1 MSWAPATPAER
12 DAMLDVIGMKT
23 IDDLFAS
30 VPQHLRAKSWNLP
43 AGLSEMSVRDEMTKM
58 AGRNASSL
66 VCFAG
71 GGAYDHYIPAA
82 VDALTSRAE
91 FYTAYT
97 PYQPECAQGTLQSIY
112 EYQSAVCRLTNME
125 FANASLYDGGT
136 AVFEATTM
144 SVRLTGRRRIVIHE
158 SLSPI
163 YRRMLETHT
172 AHLDLE
178 LVEGDD
184 PADAACVIVQNPSF
198 LGSIADYSSLADR
211 CHAAGALLVMSFY
224 PISLGL
230 LKTPGEMG
238 ADICVAEGQCLGV
251 PLAFGGPW
259 LGIMATRKDH
269 VRKMPGRIAAET
281 ADAEGRRGFV
291 LTLQAREQHIRRE
304 KAMSNICS
312 NEALC
317 ALRALIYMAL
327 LGKQGF
333 RDVARHC
340 HSKAEYLK
348 SKLSFATLLNTAA
361 TFNEFA
367 VRLPKNAEVVA
378 AAMAERGFIAG
389 LPLAALGAGG
399 PNDLLIAVTE
409 RRTRAELDAF
419 AAALE
424 EVACN

>member
-1 MSWAPATPAER
+1 MSWSPATAAER
-12 DAMLDVIGMKT
+12 DAMLEVIGHKT
-23 IDDLFAS
+23 IDDLFAA
-30 VPQHLRAKSWNLP
+30 VPKHLRPKSWDLP
-43 AGLSEMSVRDEMTKM
+43 QGISEMAVRDQISRIAAQNAAGLMSF
-58 AGRNASSL
+58 L
-66 VCFAG
+66 G

-82 VDALTSRAE
+82 IDALTSRSE

-112 EYQSAVCRLTNME
+112 EYQSAVCRLTNMD

-144 SVRLTGRRRIVIHE
+144 SVRLTERNRVVLHE

-163 YRRMLETHT
+163 YRRMLATHT
-172 AHLDLE
+172 AHLE
-178 LVEGDD
+178 LDIVEGSD
-184 PADAACVIVQNPSF
+184 PEGAACVIVQNPSF
-198 LGSIADYSSLADR
+198 LGTLADYTELANK
-211 CHAAGALLVMSFY
+211 CHAAGAMLVVSFY

-230 LKTPGEMG
+230 VKTPGEMG

-251 PLAFGGPW
+251 PLSFGGPW
-259 LGIMATRKDH
+259 LGIMATRRQH

-281 ADAEGRRGFV
+281 SDAESRRGFV

-317 ALRALIYMAL
+317 ALRALIYMCL
-327 LGKQGF
+327 MGKEGL
-333 RDVARHC
+333 REVARHC
-340 HSKAEYLK
+340 HSKTEYLK
-348 SKLSFATLLNTAA
+348 SKLAFAQILNEGP

-367 VRLPKNAEVVA
+367 VRLPRNAEETV
-378 AAMAERGFIAG
+378 AAMAKRGFIAG
-389 LPLAALGAGG
+389 LPLSPLGAGQEE
-399 PNDLLIAVTE
+399 DLLIAVTE
-409 RRTRAELDAF
+409 RRARADIDAF

-424 EVACN
+424 EVVCN